1 MIDISN
7 DIVVVYYHLM
17 KLIKLICK
25 NPEFDLVILKTV
37 NCLKNCGLL
46 SGTVFHKN
54 ILKLIKKAI
63 FTRKS
68 FEGCWRYDVAAQWR
82 HNEAEDVDSEQNKEQ
97 DNVRTWS
104 FGGHAWEEKFVDLK
118 F

>member
-1 MIDISN
+1 M
-7 DIVVVYYHLM
+7 
-17 KLIKLICK
+17 
-25 NPEFDLVILKTV
+25 
-37 NCLKNCGLL
+37 L

-54 ILKLIKKAI
+54 VLKLIKKPQKAI

-68 FEGCWRYDVAAQWR
+68 FEGCRRHDDAAQWR

-97 DNVRTWS
+97 DHVRAWS